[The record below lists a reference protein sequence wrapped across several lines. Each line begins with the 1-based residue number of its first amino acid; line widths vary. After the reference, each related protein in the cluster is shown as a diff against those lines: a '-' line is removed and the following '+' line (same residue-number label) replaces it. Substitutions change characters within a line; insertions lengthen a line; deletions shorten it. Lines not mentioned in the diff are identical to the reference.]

1 MTRASDRPTL
11 ESLRAIREEIL
22 RIAAAHDAD
31 NIRVFG
37 SVARGEADERSD
49 VDLLVDIPDPVDV
62 MEYFGRLDSLRIAL
76 EELLGRSVSIL
87 DSRDMKLRPYDPTD
101 KVASIDA
108 AALRRFRDR
117 VLKDAVPL

>member
-1 MTRASDRPTL
+1 MTRATDRPTL
-11 ESLRAIREEIL
+11 ESLRALRDDIL
-22 RIAAAHDAD
+22 RIAAAHDAH

-49 VDLLVDIPDPVDV
+49 VDLLFDIPDPVDV
-62 MEYFGRLDSLRIAL
+62 MEYFGRLDNLRIAL

-87 DSRDMKLRPYDPTD
+87 DSRDIKLHPHDPTD